1 MYLAPFFYNDIFMN
15 NDNKKNKRPYKMIGV
30 AFPSAKYGLI
40 FAIIVIA
47 IVLILEL
54 LKFF

>member
-1 MYLAPFFYNDIFMN
+1 MTLFMN
-15 NDNKKNKRPYKMIGV
+15 KNKQKEKRPYKMINV